1 MFGVIVIN
9 IVIVVGTVFLCW
21 LLPKEKYRTVIKSCK
36 HCQSSDSL
44 VILQTIKYQNSL
56 TSLLDENAVSFAQAE
71 KLYYETSL
79 ISVGNELQSTQN
91 EQGIVL
97 ICTHDLMFDNNCTQK
112 ATMPGK
118 HYTAMKILNIQELV
132 EFFYQLSNIS
142 IHGSLPLLL
151 LRSHWMS

>member
-1 MFGVIVIN
+1 MLTSPKKKNTELLLSPVS
-9 IVIVVGTVFLCW
+9 TVS
-21 LLPKEKYRTVIKSCK
+21 LLIHLLYN
-36 HCQSSDSL
+36 
-44 VILQTIKYQNSL
+44 LQTIKYQNSL

-97 ICTHDLMFDNNCTQK
+97 ICIHDLMFDNNCTQK

-151 LRSHWMS
+151 LRSH